1 MLPLDLKTVNGDN
14 SRDEGGK
21 ATSDDGRDAGGTTP
35 GMGEVERASG
45 TAAESN
51 GRFRHPCL
59 ARHLCFLHVAGS
71 SCRNS
76 RRGVSGVPH

>member
-1 MLPLDLKTVNGDN
+1 VLPLDLKTANGDD
-14 SRDEGGK
+14 SRDGGRSGPSWPARGITPSLEGRGRTASGDGRDEGG
-21 ATSDDGRDAGGTTP
+21 R
-35 GMGEVERASG
+35 VASG

-51 GRFRHPCL
+51 
-59 ARHLCFLHVAGS
+59 AGS